1 MQVHG
6 KKIKTKVKR
15 ITTTLLSE
23 ILEHNLT
30 PYIYYILTRQ
40 NKAGFD
46 IVLLL
51 PIYNSGANDRVA
63 CRRNF
68 FFREITSR
76 TPSFYHQCS
85 IPPLLPPRPAGLK
98 SPPLPP
104 SPSIRSSY
112 TPTTSMYSYL
122 LQYFG
127 VLYCRSILQLLLR
140 LSLVSGQLRGH
151 TLRTFDTA
159 RPSERA
165 IFPGQPENCGRHIIS
180 AEGQFCLVQGQ
191 KIRSVS
197 VNRYEL

>member
-30 PYIYYILTRQ
+30 PYIYYILTRRTRLALTLFYYYLFTIAAPMIGLHVVGIFFFVKSLHGPLLFTTSVVYHHYYPLARLVL
-40 NKAGFD
+40 KAP
-46 IVLLL
+46 LSLL
-51 PIYNSGANDRVA
+51 PHPSGAV
-63 CRRNF
+63 
-68 FFREITSR
+68 T
-76 TPSFYHQCS
+76 H
-85 IPPLLPPRPAGLK
+85 PLQV
-98 SPPLPP
+98 
-104 SPSIRSSY
+104 
-112 TPTTSMYSYL
+112 

-191 KIRSVS
+191 KILSVS

>member
-85 IPPLLPPRPAGLK
+85 IPPLLPPRPGPAGLK

-112 TPTTSMYSYL
+112 TPTTSTIVL
-122 LQYFG
+122 WCTVLQ
-127 VLYCRSILQLLLR
+127 IN
-140 LSLVSGQLRGH
+140 
-151 TLRTFDTA
+151 TLAAVTA
-159 RPSERA
+159 FPSFRA
-165 IFPGQPENCGRHIIS
+165 TTWAHPTDF
-180 AEGQFCLVQGQ
+180 
-191 KIRSVS
+191 
-197 VNRYEL
+197 